1 MNKALDPME
10 AITRFDLDHL
20 PDDVRGYVAEMNAI
34 FAKIKELC
42 ELQEGNTEID
52 LFPTLYRLLGQVDAL
67 NIRIRL
73 IGEGLE
79 DE

>member
-1 MNKALDPME
+1 MSEALNPMD

-20 PDDVRGYVAEMNAI
+20 PDEVRGYVAELNAI
-34 FAKIKELC
+34 FAKIRELC

-52 LFPTLYRLLGQVDAL
+52 LLPTLYRLLGQVDAL
-67 NIRIRL
+67 NIRIRM
-73 IGEGLE
+73 IGEGLD